1 MNRKKVKKF
10 QVAGSPSKKKETT
23 PMSFTEVKS
32 CSEKYILPSKVIY
45 ELYSEF
51 NCLKALAVDL
61 EKKE

>member
-1 MNRKKVKKF
+1 LNKKKKKYKLP
-10 QVAGSPSKKKETT
+10 GSPSKKDKVNA
-23 PMSFTEVKS
+23 PMSFPEVKA

-51 NCLKALAVDL
+51 NCLKALATDL